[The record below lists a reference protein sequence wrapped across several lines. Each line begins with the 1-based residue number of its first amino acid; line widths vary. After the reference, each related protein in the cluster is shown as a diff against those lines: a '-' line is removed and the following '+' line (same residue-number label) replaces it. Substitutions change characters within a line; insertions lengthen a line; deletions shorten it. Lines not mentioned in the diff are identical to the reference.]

1 MTLAP
6 QELENTASKYAAEAI
21 KLDSQGSHSVAIQSY
36 QRASEALIRLVEIYP
51 EYKLNRVYLERASAY
66 QNRIK
71 ALQMANGIMD
81 DESQNARE
89 FATVINNKDL
99 STNKSSNQL
108 IKTTKPISKNLDKSS
123 IFPENNRYKHND
135 IHNRNPANQSD
146 INKIAEPNSEFENLV
161 LKEKPLVS
169 WDEVIGLD
177 DAKRAIRESIVYPT
191 KRADLFPL
199 GWPRGILLFGP
210 PGCGK
215 TLLAAAAAAEIRGYF
230 INIDAPSMMS
240 KWLGEAEKN
249 ISKLFAFARKLHEK
263 EKVPILL
270 FIDEIDS
277 LLGTRNGEVGG
288 EVRVKNQFLTEMDGI
303 NDKSRES
310 FLYVIGAT
318 NKPWSLESGFLRRFQ
333 KRIYVTLPDMLSRK
347 SLFKQYVSKL
357 NNDSSLKID
366 ELAKLSESYSASDI
380 KDICQSA
387 QLRVVN
393 ELFENS
399 DPLDE
404 SALPRALNLVD
415 FKELIKV
422 RKPSVS
428 SDMVRAYM
436 RWSEQFKAL

>member
-6 QELENTASKYAAEAI
+6 QELENTASKFAAEAI
-21 KLDSQGSHSVAIQSY
+21 KLDSQGSHSSAINSY
-36 QRASEALIRLVEIYP
+36 QRASEALIKLVQIYP

-71 ALQMANGIMD
+71 AIQMANGILEEDKRPNYSVPDLKEPMVND
-81 DESQNARE
+81 KETPTMSSKFVSSTHHHKINNSHNNTNTIDSRSGSTTSSQNSNMIQE
-89 FATVINNKDL
+89 L
-99 STNKSSNQL
+99 SKEL
-108 IKTTKPISKNLDKSS
+108 
-123 IFPENNRYKHND
+123 
-135 IHNRNPANQSD
+135 
-146 INKIAEPNSEFENLV
+146 ENLI
-161 LKEKPLVS
+161 LKEKPKVT
-169 WDEVIGLD
+169 WNEVIGLE

-215 TLLAAAAAAEIRGYF
+215 TLLAAAAAAEIHGYF
-230 INIDAPSMMS
+230 INIDAASMMS

-249 ISKLFAFARKLHEK
+249 ISKLFTFARALHEK
-263 EKVPILL
+263 ERIPILL

-303 NDKSRES
+303 NGKSKDS

-333 KRIYVTLPDMLSRK
+333 KRIYVTLPDIASRK
-347 SLFKQYVSKL
+347 NLFKQYTSKL
-357 NNDSSLKID
+357 AQDTSVKVD
-366 ELAKLSESYSASDI
+366 DLARLSEAYSASDI

-387 QLRVVN
+387 QLKVVN
-393 ELFENS
+393 ELFEKGEPA
-399 DPLDE
+399 DDTIQ
-404 SALPRALNLVD
+404 PRDLNLSD
-415 FKELIKV
+415 FKEMFKV

-428 SDMVRAYM
+428 TEMIRAYM

>member
-89 FATVINNKDL
+89 FATMINNKDT
-99 STNKSSNQL
+99 STNKSSNPL
-108 IKTTKPISKNLDKSS
+108 IKNNKPISKNLDKSS
-123 IFPENNRYKHND
+123 FYPANDRYKHND
-135 IHNRNPANQSD
+135 IHNKDPSTPSD
-146 INKIAEPNSEFENLV
+146 MNKTAESNSEFENLV

-169 WDEVIGLD
+169 WNEVVGLD

-215 TLLAAAAAAEIRGYF
+215 TLLAAAAAAEIHGYF

-347 SLFKQYVSKL
+347 NLFKQYVSKL

-404 SALPRALNLVD
+404 SAVPRALNLAD